1 MEAIDY
7 IDWDEGRDFKDAS
20 SSVAV
25 LTCQN
30 CGQSCERVTL
40 VPEFEYMGCDE
51 CMEEA
56 LAVIAREQ
64 AEPKPVKYEP
74 MQAVMFGSQ
83 EVA

>member
-1 MEAIDY
+1 MIFYMDRFTEY
-7 IDWDEGRDFKDAS
+7 TSREESAS
-20 SSVAV
+20 HSEAV

-30 CGQSCERVTL
+30 CGQSAERLTL

-64 AEPKPVKYEP
+64 VERKPVKYQP
-74 MQAVMFGSQ
+74 AQGVLFGSQ

>member
-1 MEAIDY
+1 M
-7 IDWDEGRDFKDAS
+7 
-20 SSVAV
+20 
-25 LTCQN
+25 
-30 CGQSCERVTL
+30 

-64 AEPKPVKYEP
+64 AERKPVKYEP
-74 MQAVMFGSQ
+74 MQGVLFGSK

>member
-1 MEAIDY
+1 MKAIEY
-7 IDWDEGRDFKDAS
+7 IDWDEGRDFGDAS

-25 LTCQN
+25 NVCEN
-30 CGQSCERVTL
+30 CRQPAERLTL

-64 AEPKPVKYEP
+64 AERKPVKYEP
-74 MQAVMFGSQ
+74 MQAVLFGSQ